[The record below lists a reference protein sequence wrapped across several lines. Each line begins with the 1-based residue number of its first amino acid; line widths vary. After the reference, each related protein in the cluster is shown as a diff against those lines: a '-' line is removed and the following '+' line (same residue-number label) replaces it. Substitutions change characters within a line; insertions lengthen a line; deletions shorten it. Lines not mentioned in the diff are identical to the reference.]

1 MNWFRQNRFLGM
13 FFVALGGATLL
24 ALVVV
29 WMAKSNFDEA
39 SNHFSENAAELSR
52 LERLAPYPTE
62 SNVAKM
68 KAQAVEYASAL
79 EKLKADLKTLVLPV
93 APLEPNQ
100 FQSQL
105 RQAMGSVSEKARTNK
120 VKLPDNFYLGFD
132 EFASALPNTA
142 AAPLLGQELAQVE
155 LLLGILIEAR
165 IDAIT
170 AFTRTPLPE
179 EHGAAA
185 AASPSAGRKPNVDL
199 GSKMVQRSVV
209 EVTFAASSS
218 AARKALNQI
227 ASADRQFFV
236 VRTLHVLNEKE
247 KGPPRESVPET
258 NATAAAPTA
267 SAKPG
272 ANPALNFIVGNE
284 HIQTSAR
291 IEIVKFAF

>member
-1 MNWFRQNRFLGM
+1 MNWFRQNRFLGV
-13 FFVALGGATLL
+13 FFVALGVATLAAFIVL
-24 ALVVV
+24 RIT
-29 WMAKSNFDEA
+29 KSNFDKA
-39 SNHFSENAAELSR
+39 SNHFSENATELGR

-62 SNVAKM
+62 SNMRKM
-68 KAQAVEYASAL
+68 KTQAVEYAAAV

-93 APLEPNQ
+93 AAMEPNQ

-105 RQAMGSVSEKARTNK
+105 RQAVASVSEKARANK

-155 LLLGILIEAR
+155 VLLGILIDAH

-170 AFTRTPLPE
+170 AFSRAPLPS
-179 EHGAAA
+179 EHGAAPAPSPA
-185 AASPSAGRKPNVDL
+185 AARKPIVDL
-199 GSKMVQRSVV
+199 GSKMVERSAVD
-209 EVTFAASSS
+209 VTFAANPS

-227 ASADRQFFV
+227 ASADRQFFI

-247 KGPPRESVPET
+247 KGPPRENIGET
-258 NATAAAPTA
+258 SSPPAAPA
-267 SAKPG
+267 GGAKQP
-272 ANPALNFIVGNE
+272 ANPALHFIVGNE
-284 HIQTSAR
+284 HIQASAR